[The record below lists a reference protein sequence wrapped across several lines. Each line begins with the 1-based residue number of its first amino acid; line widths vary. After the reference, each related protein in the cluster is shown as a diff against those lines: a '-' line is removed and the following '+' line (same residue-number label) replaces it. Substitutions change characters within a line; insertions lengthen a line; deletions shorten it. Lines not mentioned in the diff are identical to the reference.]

1 MSVLGEVATTHTAAL
16 YVIKIG
22 SASLAHETVFD
33 EVARLRGR
41 GAKILLVA
49 GGAAGISAHYEAIG
63 RPVRSLALKNGS
75 TARYCPPAEMDH
87 IVAAYERV
95 TLPRV
100 REALTSRG
108 LTCFTSTAQAGSLV
122 TADLNPPL
130 RARLTGPELTGP
142 ELNGGASASE
152 SRSVIVRD
160 HRAGTVSEV
169 ATECLTQL
177 LDAFDV
183 VCVAPPAAA
192 SDGGSPLN
200 IDADVLAAELANALD
215 ADHLRLVTGTPG
227 LLADPSS
234 DISGIPDI
242 GRGEGLRYAQGRM
255 RQKVR
260 AAEIAL
266 DGNAD
271 VAITGPHSLEV
282 GTRFWRADVPADD
295 LTLLTRAVEISSVS
309 RDERELAEYLVSWC
323 HERDIDAEVDEAGNF
338 VASKGSGRHRL
349 LMLGHLDT
357 VPHRWPVQWDDGT
370 ISGRGC
376 VDAKGSLVAYLETLH
391 DLDVPPDVQIRV
403 VGAVEEEITSAG
415 AFFVRDHY
423 KADAVIIGEP
433 SGAGALTIGYYGL
446 LKVRI
451 GVADPV
457 GHTAGQGVT
466 TAADQMVDVLARI
479 RSGLTEEGPD
489 ALLAV
494 LGIHAVNGG
503 DVQLGEAVLDVRVP
517 SNLALDDLV
526 GLIRDVAQPVEVEVL
541 RATPGHVTARTS
553 PLVKAF
559 SRAFRAEGVVSRFL
573 AKKGSSDMNTLATTW
588 QGVPMVAYGPGDAKL
603 DHTPHEHLEA
613 AEYRQ
618 ARSVLSRALA
628 EWIAAESQ
636 TVRRAA

>member
-16 YVIKIG
+16 YVVKIG

-41 GAKILLVA
+41 GARILLVA
-49 GGAAGISAHYEAIG
+49 GGAAGIAAHYEAIG
-63 RPVRSLALKNGS
+63 RPVRSLDLKNGS
-75 TARYCPPAEMDH
+75 TARYCPPEEMDH

-100 REALTSRG
+100 RAALTSRG
-108 LTCFTSTAQAGSLV
+108 LTCFTSTAHAGSLV
-122 TADLNPPL
+122 TARPNPPL
-130 RARLTGPELTGP
+130 RAVE
-142 ELNGGASASE
+142 GG
-152 SRSVIVRD
+152 RSLIVRD

-169 ATECLTQL
+169 ATGCLAQL

-192 SDGGSPLN
+192 SDGGPPLN
-200 IDADVLAAELANALD
+200 VDADVLAAELANALG

-227 LLADPSS
+227 LLADPAA
-234 DISGIPDI
+234 DTSGIPDV
-242 GRGEGLRYAQGRM
+242 GRGEGLRFARGRM

-266 DGNAD
+266 DGSAD
-271 VAITGPHSLEV
+271 VAITGPHSLEA
-282 GTRFWRADVPADD
+282 GTRFWRADPPAGD

-309 RDERELAEYLVSWC
+309 RDERELADYLAGWC
-323 HERDIDAEVDEAGNF
+323 HEHGIDAEVDEAGNL
-338 VASKGSGRHRL
+338 VAWKGSGRRSL

-357 VPHRWPVQWDDGT
+357 VPHRWPVRWDGGT
-370 ISGRGC
+370 LSGRGC

-391 DLDVPPDVQIRV
+391 DLDVPPDTQVRV

-423 KADAVIIGEP
+423 RADAVIIGEP

-466 TAADQMVDVLARI
+466 TAADQMVDVLARL
-479 RSGLTEEGPD
+479 RASLAEEGPD

-503 DVQLGEAVLDVRVP
+503 DVQRGEAVVDVRVP
-517 SNLALDDLV
+517 STMSLDDLV
-526 GLIRDVAQPVEVEVL
+526 RLLREVAHPIEVEVL
-541 RATPGHVTARTS
+541 RATPGHLTARTS

-559 SRAFRAEGVVSRFL
+559 SRAFRAEGVVNRFL

-613 AEYRQ
+613 GEYRR
-618 ARSVLSRALA
+618 ARAVLSRAVA
-628 EWIAAESQ
+628 EWIAAGTQ
-636 TVRRAA
+636 TMRRAA

>member
-22 SASLAHETVFD
+22 SASLAHESVFD

-49 GGAAGISAHYEAIG
+49 GGAAGIAAHYAAIG
-63 RPVRSLALKNGS
+63 RPVRSLTLKNGS
-75 TARYCPPAEMDH
+75 TARYCPPEEMDH

-100 REALTSRG
+100 HAALTARG
-108 LTCFTSTAQAGSLV
+108 LTSFTSTAQAGSLV
-122 TADLNPPL
+122 TARPNPPL
-130 RARLTGPELTGP
+130 RAVS
-142 ELNGGASASE
+142 GG
-152 SRSVIVRD
+152 RTMVVRD
-160 HRAGTVSEV
+160 HRAGVVSSV
-169 ATECLTQL
+169 DADCLATL

-183 VCVAPPAAA
+183 VCLAPPAAA
-192 SDGGSPLN
+192 AGGGSPLN
-200 IDADVLAAELANALD
+200 VDADVLAAELANALD

-227 LLADPSS
+227 LLADPSDES
-234 DISGIPDI
+234 SGLADL
-242 GRGEGLRYAQGRM
+242 GRGEGLHYAEGRM

-266 DGNAD
+266 DGSAD

-282 GTRFWRADVPADD
+282 GTRFWRAAAPAGD
-295 LTLLTRAVEISSVS
+295 LTLLSRAVEISSVS

-323 HERDIDAEVDEAGNF
+323 RERGIDAGIDEAGNL
-338 VASKGSGRHRL
+338 VASKGSGRRRL

-357 VPHRWPVQWDDGT
+357 VPHRWPVRWDGGT

-391 DLDVPPDVQIRV
+391 ELDVPPDAQVRV

-423 KADAVIIGEP
+423 RADAVVIGEP

-446 LKVRI
+446 LKVRVA
-451 GVADPV
+451 VADPV

-466 TAADQMVDVLARI
+466 TAADQMVDVLARL
-479 RSGLTEEGPD
+479 RAALAEAGPD

-503 DVQLGEAVLDVRVP
+503 DEQRGEAVVDVRVP
-517 SNLALDDLV
+517 ADLSV
-526 GLIRDVAQPVEVEVL
+526 ADLTRLIRTVAHPIEVEVL
-541 RATPGHVTARTS
+541 RATPGHLTARTS

-559 SRAFRAEGVVSRFL
+559 SRAFRAEGVVNRFL

-603 DHTPHEHLEA
+603 DHTPHEHLDA
-613 AEYRQ
+613 VEYRR
-618 ARSVLSRALA
+618 ARAVLSRAVA
-628 EWIAAESQ
+628 EWIAAE
-636 TVRRAA
+636 TRLVERAA